1 MVLIQKLKKMSLNDI
16 KIYSLNL
23 TTLGISLTSI
33 DIALKIILVS
43 VSILYT
49 LHKWYLMY
57 EKNRKK

>member
-1 MVLIQKLKKMSLNDI
+1 MSLNDI